1 VVGTAHLETASPDA
15 GPLDLGRAG
24 ESGGTDQ
31 AKTTI
36 HDVTYGHRNGKNT
49 EKKLLMKAPRQGA
62 REAQHAPDLLMNPP
76 LPRAIPLHSVT
87 LLAATGYERKNL

>member
-1 VVGTAHLETASPDA
+1 LGLIPTVRIGAGAWRKAASTI
-15 GPLDLGRAG
+15 

-36 HDVTYGHRNGKNT
+36 DDVTYGHRNGKKT
-49 EKKLLMKAPRQGA
+49 EKKLLMKEPWQGA
-62 REAQHAPDLLMNPP
+62 REEKHAPDFIMNPP